1 MRCIIGQLTGNF
13 LCGNKLR
20 TVLLL
25 VPFTENTV
33 DGRNPAPHW
42 MVETLSIMGCLP
54 PINWWFGFRDHPPYV
69 EFVRIH
75 NFKTGCMLW
84 HFVACCH
91 VPNSRMSRNLHYIG
105 PEGNHY
111 TWKRMIYFFDFNLNI
126 FVPVICG
133 RVVCVHFAVDAFNA
147 GIYSDRFDCI
157 GIG

>member
-54 PINWWFGFRDHPPYV
+54 PINWWFGFRDRMLSLFAFIISKPDACYDILSRAV
-69 EFVRIH
+69 MCRIQGCQ
-75 NFKTGCMLW
+75 KTCITLVQREIITPGNVW
-84 HFVACCH
+84 
-91 VPNSRMSRNLHYIG
+91 YI
-105 PEGNHY
+105 
-111 TWKRMIYFFDFNLNI
+111 FFDFNLNI